1 MTNGAKNRVTYR
13 IPFNKSFVTGRELG
27 YVDDV
32 LRNHSTSGD
41 GLYSKKCQEL
51 MQQAFSANKVLLTTS
66 CTSAMEMSVLLCD
79 LKAGDEVILPSFTF
93 VSTANALA
101 INGVTPRFVDIRQD
115 TKNLNEALVEE
126 AINENTKAIMPVHYA
141 GVSCDMN
148 TIREIA
154 GKHGLRVIE
163 DAAQGVNSSY
173 NGDYLGTLGDLG
185 CFSFHETK
193 NYSSGEGGALLINDD
208 ALVER
213 AEILREK
220 GTDRSRFFRGQVDK
234 YSWVDIGSSYL
245 PSDVLAA
252 LLLAQLESL
261 DEINEQ
267 RQRVFERYKERLQCL
282 ADEGHIEL
290 PFIPEDCQANNHMFY
305 ILVENQGVRTA
316 LTEHLKGEGILA
328 VFHYV
333 PLHDST
339 MGKKLG
345 LDKNELPVTA
355 SVSERLLRLPMYC
368 DLSDS
373 DVDLVCDSIVEFYRQ

>member
-1 MTNGAKNRVTYR
+1 MTNKAANRVTYR

-41 GLYSKKCQEL
+41 GVYSKKCQAL
-51 MQQAFSANKVLLTTS
+51 MQEVFSANKVLLTTS
-66 CTSAMEMSVLLCD
+66 CTSALEMSVLLCG

-93 VSTANALA
+93 VSTANALV

-115 TKNLNEALVEE
+115 TKNLDETLIED
-126 AINENTKAIMPVHYA
+126 AITENTKAIMPVHYA

-148 TIREIA
+148 AISDIA
-154 GKHGLRVIE
+154 RTHGLRVIE
-163 DAAQGVNSSY
+163 DAAQGVNASY
-173 NGDYLGTLGDLG
+173 RDEYLGTLGDLG
-185 CFSFHETK
+185 CYSFHETK
-193 NYSSGEGGALLINDD
+193 NYSSGEGGALVINDE

-234 YSWVDIGSSYL
+234 YSWVDVGSSFL

-261 DEINEQ
+261 EEINGQ
-267 RQRVFERYKERLQCL
+267 RQRVCHRYKERLQGL
-282 ADEGHIEL
+282 ADDGHIEL
-290 PFIPEDCQANNHMFY
+290 PFIPDECQTNNHMFY
-305 ILVENQGVRTA
+305 ILVENQGVRTS
-316 LTEHLKGEGILA
+316 LTEHLKSEGILA

-333 PLHDST
+333 PLHDSP
-339 MGKKLG
+339 MGIKLE
-345 LDKNELPVTA
+345 LDKVELPVTR
-355 SVSERLLRLPMYC
+355 SISERLLRLPLYC

-373 DVDLVCDSIVEFYRQ
+373 DVDAVCDSIVAYYGE

>member
-1 MTNGAKNRVTYR
+1 MTNGAKYK

-41 GLYSKKCQEL
+41 GVYSKKCQEL
-51 MQQAFSANKVLLTTS
+51 MQQVFSANKVLLTTS
-66 CTSAMEMSVLLCD
+66 CTSALEMSVLLCD

-115 TKNLNEALVEE
+115 TKNLDEALIEG

-154 GKHGLRVIE
+154 GKHSLRVIE

-282 ADEGHIEL
+282 SDEGHIEL
-290 PFIPEDCQANNHMFY
+290 PFIPDDCQANNHMFY

-316 LTEHLKGEGILA
+316 LMEHLKGEGILA